1 MELQNAMS
9 IAASGMRTQSVRM
22 RVIAENIANADTTA
36 QTPGGDPYRR
46 KTVSFA
52 NVLDRESG
60 VKKLAV
66 ARVGQDMSPF
76 RTKYDPGHPAA
87 DAKGYVKLPNTTG
100 LIENMDMKQAQ
111 RSYEA
116 NLGVI
121 EINRSMYQRTLELLR
136 TR

>member
-36 QTPGGDPYRR
+36 LTPGGDPYRR
-46 KTVSFA
+46 KTITFE

-60 VKKLAV
+60 VKKLEV
-66 ARVGQDMSPF
+66 GRVGQDMSPF
-76 RTKYDPGHPAA
+76 RTKYDPSHPAA